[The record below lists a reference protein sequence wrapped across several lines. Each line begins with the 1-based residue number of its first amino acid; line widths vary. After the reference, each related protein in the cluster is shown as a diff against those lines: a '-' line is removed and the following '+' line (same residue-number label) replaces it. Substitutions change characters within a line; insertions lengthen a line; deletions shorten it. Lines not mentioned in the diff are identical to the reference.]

1 MTISGLGKITSGF
14 SICCSMLFLI
24 VPDVLF
30 TKIRSECQE
39 KLPYADDLTLVSD
52 SLDGIKAKLEMWK
65 GGLESK
71 RLRVKIGRQKL

>member
-1 MTISGLGKITSGF
+1 
-14 SICCSMLFLI
+14 MLFLI
-24 VPDVLF
+24 VPDALF

-71 RLRVKIGRQKL
+71 RLRVKIGRQIL